1 MVFFITHNDMLQQE
15 TINRKQKTA
24 KTINTGEMVKI
35 FENGFVYTCKEVAE
49 KLRLSEST
57 VRDMV
62 FSNRIPSF
70 KCGNGIRAARRFEG
84 TELNKWLSTSD
95 DSKPVERPV
104 VRYKKRLRKGGGIED
119 FEAFVASMDDQGG

>member
-1 MVFFITHNDMLQQE
+1 MANV
-15 TINRKQKTA
+15 
-24 KTINTGEMVKI
+24 
-35 FENGFVYTCKEVAE
+35 FENGSVYTCKDVAE

-70 KCGNGIRAARRFEG
+70 KCGKGIRAARRFEG

-95 DSKPVERPV
+95 DSKTVEQPAV
-104 VRYKKRLRKGGGIED
+104 HYKRRLRKGGGIEE